1 MILIVLIFFFLLF
14 ISIILAVSIGSVKIE
29 FSTVLAILLNQ
40 VGLPVNEIWTKSEQV
55 IIMQLRLPR
64 VLMAI
69 IIGAM
74 LAVAGVAAQGLF
86 RNPIVDPYIIGIS
99 SAAGSGAALTVVLGL
114 ASLLGLMTIPLMSFL
129 FALVAVLIIYK
140 LSQTRYQLSMTVLLL
155 SGIAISFFFSAF
167 TSFILFFSEE
177 HVHYIL
183 SYLMGRLWGTTWI
196 DLYIV
201 FLVMVP
207 GILLLFFYGRD
218 LNLMVFGDDAAQSV
232 GVNIEQSKK
241 VILILISLLTSTAVA
256 FCGSIGFIG
265 LIIPHLMRLLVGSD
279 NRKLIPYSAV
289 GGSLLLLWA
298 DVFART
304 LVPPLEIPV
313 GILTSLL
320 GGPFFIYLVIQKKK
334 SGELL

>member
-1 MILIVLIFFFLLF
+1 MILILLIFCFLLF
-14 ISIILAVSIGSVKIE
+14 VSIILAISISSVKIE
-29 FSTVLAILLNQ
+29 FNTVLAILLNQ
-40 VGLPVNEIWTKSEQV
+40 LGFPVDEIWTKGEQT

-64 VLMAI
+64 VLMAVSV
-69 IIGAM
+69 GAM
-74 LAVAGVAAQGLF
+74 LAVAGVGAQGLF
-86 RNPIVDPYIIGIS
+86 RNPVVDPYIIGIS
-99 SAAGSGAALTVVLGL
+99 SAAGFGAALSVVLGI

-129 FALVAVLIIYK
+129 FALFAVLIIYK

-177 HVHYIL
+177 HVHYVL
-183 SYLMGRLWGTTWI
+183 SYLMGRLWGSTWM

-207 GILLLFFYGRD
+207 GIILLFFYGRD
-218 LNLMVFGDDAAQSV
+218 LNVMVFGDDVAQSM
-232 GVNIEQSKK
+232 GVNVEQSKK
-241 VILILISLLTSTAVA
+241 IILILITLLTSTAVA

-265 LIIPHLMRLLVGSD
+265 LIIPHLMRLLIGSD
-279 NRKLIPYSAV
+279 NRKLIPFSAV

-298 DVFART
+298 DVFARSV
-304 LVPPLEIPV
+304 VPPLDIPV